1 MRAER
6 VVPQRFAR
14 RPPGAAARGGPGL
27 CAGWCCPGQRA
38 LVLLGLWEPSGT
50 STSKASSPFSTLC
63 TTSCSLLLRLYK
75 QILPSLQSPGSP
87 GLRAANLRSGNTTAG
102 FYFPF
107 QTCRSNLHRLK
118 PSGPF
123 SAVLSCAGG
132 GMLLGVGDLAA
143 LGHWKLCSSCCLQ
156 VGRKVHVLL
165 SAFRLFAPLV
175 LFKAL

>member
-1 MRAER
+1 MLRGSCPTGLHAG
-6 VVPQRFAR
+6 PQ
-14 RPPGAAARGGPGL
+14 GQQHGGGSGL
-27 CAGWCCPGQRA
+27 CAGWCCPGQRV

-50 STSKASSPFSTLC
+50 SASKASSPFSTLC

-75 QILPSLQSPGSP
+75 QILPSLQSPG
-87 GLRAANLRSGNTTAG
+87 LRAANLRSGNTTTG

-132 GMLLGVGDLAA
+132 GMLPGVGDLAA
-143 LGHWKLCSSCCLQ
+143 LGHGQLCSSCCLQ
-156 VGRKVHVLL
+156 VGRKMHVPL
-165 SAFRLFAPLV
+165 SAYGLFAPLV